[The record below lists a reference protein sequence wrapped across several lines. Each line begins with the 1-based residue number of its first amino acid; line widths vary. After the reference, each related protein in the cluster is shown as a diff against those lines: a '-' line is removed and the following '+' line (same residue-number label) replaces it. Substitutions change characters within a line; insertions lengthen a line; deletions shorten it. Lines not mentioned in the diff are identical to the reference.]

1 MDIDVW
7 MGNDILCIVKLREQ
21 CTLKQ
26 LRVDLETEED
36 EVLVATFIFSINT
49 EST

>member
-26 LRVDLETEED
+26 LRVDLETEEY
-36 EVLVATFIFSINT
+36 EVPANFMFSINKRKVH
-49 EST
+49 